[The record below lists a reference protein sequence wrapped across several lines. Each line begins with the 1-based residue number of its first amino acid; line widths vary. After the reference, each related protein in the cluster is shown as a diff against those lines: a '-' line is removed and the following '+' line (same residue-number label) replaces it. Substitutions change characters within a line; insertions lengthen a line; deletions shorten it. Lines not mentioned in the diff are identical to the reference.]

1 MILNVCAKPEETV
14 LPQTRHQ
21 NTCMK
26 QSAREEHSTTKI
38 KLHKKSG
45 QVVPYKNGREPRK

>member
-1 MILNVCAKPEETV
+1 MILNECAKPEETV
-14 LPQTRHQ
+14 LPQMRHQ

-26 QSAREEHSTTKI
+26 QSDREEHSATKS
-38 KLHKKSG
+38 KLQKKSG